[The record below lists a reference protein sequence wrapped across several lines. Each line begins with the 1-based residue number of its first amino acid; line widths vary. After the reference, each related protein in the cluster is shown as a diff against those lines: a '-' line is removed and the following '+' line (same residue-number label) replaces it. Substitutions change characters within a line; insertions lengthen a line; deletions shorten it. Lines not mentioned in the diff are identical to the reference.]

1 MKAINILEYT
11 QSPFNMKKNLTLKEL
26 AKKLKA
32 RKSLKKEEKR
42 SIKGG
47 KTSAPYRIDPVAPIL
62 PQ

>member
-1 MKAINILEYT
+1 MKN
-11 QSPFNMKKNLTLKEL
+11 NLTLKEL
-26 AKKLKA
+26 AKKLKT

-47 KTSAPYRIDPVAPIL
+47 KKSAPSRVGPVAPIL